1 MKATDYKQFLNF
13 LRKYDCHMPF
23 QRFRTPSISE
33 KDGPEGRV
41 ADGLARAG
49 DTTR

>member
-1 MKATDYKQFLNF
+1 MKATDYKRFLNF

-23 QRFRTPSISE
+23 QRFRTVSIAE

-49 DTTR
+49 DTPR